1 MGKRSTL
8 AAFLYGDPLPSP
20 LSSIVSLRPCTS
32 CQGSSRNQ
40 EKGRKNS
47 NPIFGLQIFATAPSA
62 HVATTPN
69 ALTVP
74 CEALDNITVPT
85 GLLSCSRRIFIR
97 FSRGK
102 FMPLASE
109 FFWTRRRAYS
119 LRRAFRTVSS
129 VATRATLV
137 FKSC

>member
-1 MGKRSTL
+1 MGKRSTF

-20 LSSIVSLRPCTS
+20 LSSFVSLRPCTS

-47 NPIFGLQIFATAPSA
+47 NPIFGRQIFATAPSA
-62 HVATTPN
+62 RIATTSR
-69 ALTVP
+69 AFTVP
-74 CEALDNITVPT
+74 CDSLDLIAVPT
-85 GLLSCSRRIFIR
+85 GLLLCSRRTFIR
-97 FSRGK
+97 FSRDN

-119 LRRAFRTVSS
+119 HRRAFRTASS
-129 VATRATLV
+129 VATRATRFSTLW
-137 FKSC
+137 